1 MRLSSLM
8 ILLQFSLSFD
18 MNCGWRR
25 SLLMWTINHH
35 IKKTY
40 QPSYKKINYYY
51 DRSRSLFHK
60 ADVSGGLDCYQVK
73 MKMKMIIYEYYDHM
87 SIMIITQNL
96 CRERRHSTS
105 RPGSGTRQRTPSPP
119 WATSTESRWT
129 SNQHDL
135 NEKYDSLRNCTALCQ
150 LFGDTSLNDVRN
162 HPFIG
167 DHIYFHFYSF
177 ICAPIFCPIPIL
189 WLAQ

>member
-1 MRLSSLM
+1 M
-8 ILLQFSLSFD
+8 LQFSLSFD

-40 QPSYKKINYYY
+40 QPSYKK
-51 DRSRSLFHK
+51 ST
-60 ADVSGGLDCYQVK
+60 
-73 MKMKMIIYEYYDHM
+73 
-87 SIMIITQNL
+87 IMIAAGLFSTKLMCPEGLTAIRWKWRWSYMILTKKTL

-129 SNQHDL
+129 THPHDL
-135 NEKYDSLRNCTALCQ
+135 NEKYDSLRNCTALCL
-150 LFGDTSLNDVRN
+150 LFGDTSLNDVGN